1 MNIEELIEWNAFLVN
16 PSPFPSPSQYQSI
29 FSSGKLIQTAIHD
42 VYKKI
47 I

>member
-16 PSPFPSPSQYQSI
+16 PSPSQYQSI